1 MTEDRLKEIVAMAND
16 LNNTGRMR
24 QQVLELAEEIYR
36 LRSIIDNHLSIG
48 VWKDER
54 ANQGS

>member
-1 MTEDRLKEIVAMAND
+1 MTEDRLIEIVNQAND
-16 LNNTGRMR
+16 LNYNMKMR
-24 QQVLELAEEIYR
+24 SQVLELAEELRR

-54 ANQGS
+54 ENQGS